1 MGSLGLVLASLCLN
15 FSPFPLGSRGMCWGL
30 GVLAVTG
37 SPWLSLAVSPGLVR
51 LSHRPAWKLGFF
63 SPSLSCLA
71 AETRGAAL
79 RESRNAP
86 GDPQLGE
93 VVFPVPSGAVQG
105 QLGCRFQ
112 ERFLPWK
119 SLQPPTRGSVLPC
132 REAPSPRCAAGA
144 QGEPGQE
151 PRSPSAQSPASLQR
165 PPAPKSSSRGRFP
178 QAEVVLLS
186 QFATTQWEWAIG
198 VALTMPTTQL
208 QVVGRSLEPSPVP
221 PAPPL
226 PGEEL
231 ARGADKTI
239 PQRVNR

>member
-71 AETRGAAL
+71 AETRGAVL

-93 VVFPVPSGAVQG
+93 VVFPAPSGAVQG

-119 SLQPPTRGSVLPC
+119 SLPEAASCHAGKLPALAVLLEHKESPARSHARQAHKALRHC
-132 REAPSPRCAAGA
+132 RDLLHPNRLPRDVSPRLKSCSSLSL
-144 QGEPGQE
+144 P
-151 PRSPSAQSPASLQR
+151 PPSGNGTS
-165 PPAPKSSSRGRFP
+165 G
-178 QAEVVLLS
+178 
-186 QFATTQWEWAIG
+186 
-198 VALTMPTTQL
+198 
-208 QVVGRSLEPSPVP
+208 
-221 PAPPL
+221 
-226 PGEEL
+226 
-231 ARGADKTI
+231 
-239 PQRVNR
+239 